1 VSDQLSH
8 DLASLRIDRTAK
20 PARSGR
26 AFGVLAALATIG
38 LFGAG
43 VAVGYPYVE
52 AQIFKTEVSTTSVA
66 MISPA
71 EGSITLTSTGYVIPQ
86 KASKVSAKLPGRI
99 AKMLV
104 AEGDVVKAGQ
114 ILAELEKAG
123 PIASVGAAKAR
134 VNAAR
139 ARVAAARAN
148 VAEIALQVDRQKT
161 LVEKGAA
168 GQASLDDLSARLRA
182 LEEAARA
189 ADAEVRATEAEIGA
203 LQVNVDDLTVRAP
216 IDGTVIVKPLDVGEL
231 VGQQTESLTEIA
243 DLSSQVVETDV
254 PEARLGQMK
263 VGTPCEIVLDAY
275 PDKRRRGEVVEIGRK
290 VNRAKATVVVKVRFV
305 DGTEGVLPDMSA
317 RTSFLT
323 AALGK
328 EQLQAAA
335 KKVVPGAALVERSG
349 AQVVFVIDDDKVR
362 MVPVKLGAAMG
373 SSFELLE
380 GPAEGARLVA
390 NPPAVLQDGQ
400 AIKEKGKE

>member
-1 VSDQLSH
+1 
-8 DLASLRIDRTAK
+8 
-20 PARSGR
+20 
-26 AFGVLAALATIG
+26 
-38 LFGAG
+38 
-43 VAVGYPYVE
+43 
-52 AQIFKTEVSTTSVA
+52 
-66 MISPA
+66 
-71 EGSITLTSTGYVIPQ
+71 
-86 KASKVSAKLPGRI
+86 
-99 AKMLV
+99 
-104 AEGDVVKAGQ
+104 
-114 ILAELEKAG
+114 
-123 PIASVGAAKAR
+123 
-134 VNAAR
+134 
-139 ARVAAARAN
+139 
-148 VAEIALQVDRQKT
+148 
-161 LVEKGAA
+161 
-168 GQASLDDLSARLRA
+168 
-182 LEEAARA
+182 
-189 ADAEVRATEAEIGA
+189 
-203 LQVNVDDLTVRAP
+203 
-216 IDGTVIVKPLDVGEL
+216 
-231 VGQQTESLTEIA
+231 
-243 DLSSQVVETDV
+243 
-254 PEARLGQMK
+254 MK